1 MRCSVDRLRAGVYNW
16 RPVIGADEMA
26 PKARSGGRILVDQLL
41 VHGADMAFCV
51 PGESYLEVLDA
62 LHDSKAIKLVNARH
76 EAGAA
81 NMADAYG
88 KLTGRPGIAMVTR
101 GPGAC
106 QASVGVHTAF
116 QDSTPMILLVGQ
128 VGREMMD
135 REAFQEIDYRQMF
148 GPVAKWAA
156 QIDLAERIP
165 EYIARAFHVATSG
178 RPGPVVLALPED
190 MLTDHATV
198 ADADPYR
205 PVRAAPAAGDM
216 DRVMALLGAAE
227 RPLAIV
233 GGPGWTDEA
242 ALAFRQFA
250 EANDLPVTAGFR
262 RMDAYAN
269 DSRCYVGEYGTASPA
284 ALLKRAKEADLLL
297 VVGAR
302 LGEMTTQG
310 YTLIDAPR
318 PRQKLIH
325 VHASAEETGRV
336 FNADLAIQAN
346 ASLFALASAKAKP
359 LASRPWASWTKAAR
373 AEFEANLTPTP
384 YNGALDMGV
393 AMRALAAEL
402 PDAFTVTVDAGNH
415 TGWPHRYLT
424 YKRPAR
430 FVGPTSGAMGYS
442 VPAAVA
448 ASIVHPGRLV
458 VGCVG
463 DGGFMMSGQE
473 IATALQHGGA
483 PVILVFNNQIY
494 GTIRMHQ
501 EREHPGRVVGTD
513 LVNPDFAAFARAL
526 GCHGETVEKTDDFL
540 PAFRRAVASKKPAV
554 VELKTDP
561 EMITTR
567 TTIAAI
573 REAALKRQAE
583 AARK

>member
-1 MRCSVDRLRAGVYNW
+1 
-16 RPVIGADEMA
+16 MA
-26 PKARSGGRILVDQLL
+26 AKTRSGGRILVDQLL

-62 LHDSKAIKLVNARH
+62 LHDSPQIRLVNARH

-81 NMADAYG
+81 NMAEAYG
-88 KLTGRPGIAMVTR
+88 KLTGKPGIALVTR

-106 QASVGVHTAF
+106 QSAVGVHTAF

-128 VGREMMD
+128 VGRDMTD

-156 QIDLAERIP
+156 QIELAERIP
-165 EYIARAFHVATSG
+165 EYMARAFHVATSG

-190 MLTDHATV
+190 MLTDTV
-198 ADADPYR
+198 ETGDADPYR
-205 PVRAAPAAGDM
+205 PVQAVATAADVE
-216 DRVMALLGAAE
+216 RVLALLAAAK
-227 RPLAIV
+227 RPLALI

-242 ALAFRQFA
+242 AAAFRRFA

-262 RMDAYAN
+262 RIDGFAN
-269 DSRCYVGEYGTASPA
+269 DSRCYVGEYGTATTA
-284 ALLKRAKEADLLL
+284 QLAKRAKDADLLI

-310 YTLIDAPR
+310 YTLLDPPR
-318 PRQKLIH
+318 TRQKLIH
-325 VHASAEETGRV
+325 IHAAAEETGRV
-336 FNADLAIQAN
+336 YNADLAIQSA
-346 ASLFALASAKAKP
+346 ASAFAMEAAKARP
-359 LASRPWASWTKAAR
+359 LAARPWAQWTKDMR
-373 AEFEANLTPTP
+373 AEFEANLVPTP
-384 YNGALDMGV
+384 YNGPLDMGR
-393 AMRALAAEL
+393 ALRALAAEL
-402 PDAFTVTVDAGNH
+402 PAEFTLTVDAGNH

-424 YKRPAR
+424 YSRPAR

-448 ASIVHPGRLV
+448 ASLVHPGRLII
-458 VGCVG
+458 GCVG

-483 PVILVFNNQIY
+483 PIILVFNNRIY

-540 PAFRRAVASKKPAV
+540 PAFRRAVAAKKPAV
-554 VELKTDP
+554 IELRTDP
-561 EMITTR
+561 ELITTR

-573 REAALKRQAE
+573 REAALKRKAQAV
-583 AARK
+583 